1 MQALKC
7 ILFYLFLCYK
17 NGNAIRGL
25 KVFKMGKV
33 SKNGKQLGRPKGSN
47 GRQLGGYVV
56 KQIEQS
62 MQILERRGTSLAEI
76 IANRLCEDK
85 PEAMLAIISK
95 YTPLDVQVEVTAS
108 DSIADALANV
118 QAVMASNRAKVID
131 VEPDE

>member
-1 MQALKC
+1 
-7 ILFYLFLCYK
+7 
-17 NGNAIRGL
+17 
-25 KVFKMGKV
+25 MGKV
-33 SKNGKQLGRPKGSN
+33 SKNGKPLGRPKGSMGSN

-62 MQILERRGTSLAEI
+62 MQILEKRGTSLAEI

-131 VEPDE
+131 VEPDDSE

>member
-1 MQALKC
+1 
-7 ILFYLFLCYK
+7 
-17 NGNAIRGL
+17 
-25 KVFKMGKV
+25 MGKV
-33 SKNGKQLGRPKGSN
+33 SKNGKPLGRPKGSMGSN

-131 VEPDE
+131 VEQDESE

>member
-1 MQALKC
+1 
-7 ILFYLFLCYK
+7 
-17 NGNAIRGL
+17 
-25 KVFKMGKV
+25 
-33 SKNGKQLGRPKGSN
+33 
-47 GRQLGGYVV
+47 
-56 KQIEQS
+56 

-131 VEPDE
+131 VEPDDSE